1 MSEPGEERVNVRS
14 HLNGLQGESQRSWEM
29 GAELHNFTEE
39 MNGIRL
45 AGHRYVFVIIYI
57 VYLIHGLT
65 ITLI

>member
-29 GAELHNFTEE
+29 SVELHNFTGA

-45 AGHRYVFVIIYI
+45 AGHRYVLLLFI
-57 VYLIHGLT
+57 LFT
-65 ITLI
+65 